1 MQHTRL
7 FVGNLSYDWP
17 TEQLH
22 QALLELFSQYGQ
34 VLEIHIPK
42 HPGSGKHKGIAF
54 ITMEDETAA
63 TNSKNGLDGQNF
75 GPYGQAD
82 NSARALHVDYARP
95 KDNSRK
101 HFDFSR
107 KPRNNSFSRRSRY

>member
-42 HPGSGKHKGIAF
+42 HPDSGKHKGIAF

-75 GPYGQAD
+75 GPYGQTD